1 MPCGPQQQRR
11 WRTWEFPNF
20 ILPAERPR
28 LAQIVG
34 QCPAQAQAILDELAG
49 QAHNPARRTAIGNPL
64 AYART
69 LTQRAL
75 AGEFVPEAALRV
87 AAARAQRHAAERA
100 QQAERADRQR
110 AATAAADP
118 RQRAAAAALR
128 TECLARIRAV
138 LAPRRESAGLRP

>member
-1 MPCGPQQQRR
+1 VEE
-11 WRTWEFPNF
+11 WEFPNF
-20 ILPAERPR
+20 ILPTERPR

-34 QCPAQAQAILDELAG
+34 RCPAQAQAILDELAG

-75 AGEFVPEAALRV
+75 AGAFVPETALRV
-87 AAARAQRHAAERA
+87 AAAREQRHGAERA
-100 QQAERADRQR
+100 RQAERADRQR
-110 AATAAADP
+110 EVTVAADP

-138 LAPRRESAGLRP
+138 LAPRRPSAGLRP